1 MSSSYGRYDTVTD
14 NLIIGRNT
22 STTKLEKAKQDLK
35 SILNDIEKD
44 DRKKELQRM
53 ILENINLIS
62 IELKRRASH

>member
-1 MSSSYGRYDTVTD
+1 MSSYRRYDTVTD

-22 STTKLEKAKQDLK
+22 STIKLEKAKQDLK

-62 IELKRRASH
+62 IELKRRSSH

>member
-1 MSSSYGRYDTVTD
+1 MSSYGRYDTVTD

-62 IELKRRASH
+62 IELKRRSTH